1 MAETGDR
8 FIHKYNS
15 LLGEMVLASDGQALT
30 GVWFA
35 GQKYFPENI
44 ALSSQEKLVPV
55 LAETVRWLDL
65 YFAGD
70 ITDFMPALAPAGSA
84 FRQQV
89 WQLLLEIPYGERTS
103 YGELAKILSEKNGG
117 NMSAQAVRGAVGRN
131 PTSILIPCHRVV
143 CKDGSLTGY
152 GGGLPRKKWLL
163 DLEKKHKQLT

>member
-65 YFAGD
+65 
-70 ITDFMPALAPAGSA
+70 
-84 FRQQV
+84 
-89 WQLLLEIPYGERTS
+89 
-103 YGELAKILSEKNGG
+103 
-117 NMSAQAVRGAVGRN
+117 
-131 PTSILIPCHRVV
+131 
-143 CKDGSLTGY
+143 
-152 GGGLPRKKWLL
+152 
-163 DLEKKHKQLT
+163 EKKHKQLT